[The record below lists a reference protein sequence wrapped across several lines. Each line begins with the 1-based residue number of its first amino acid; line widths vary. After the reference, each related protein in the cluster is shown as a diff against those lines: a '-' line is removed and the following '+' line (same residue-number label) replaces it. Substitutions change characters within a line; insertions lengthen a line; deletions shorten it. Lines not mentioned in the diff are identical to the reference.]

1 MYEIVEVGGS
11 KTEPA
16 VKVITYENPDGTILW
31 IPEDPAN
38 SDYQRYLQWLEEQ
51 A

>member
-11 KTEPA
+11 KTEEPTE
-16 VKVITYENPDGTILW
+16 VIKFTNEDGQEFW
-31 IPEDPAN
+31 IPVDEAN
-38 SDYQRYLQWLEEQ
+38 ADYQQYLLSLEEQ